1 MLCFQAISLNKTDL
15 VTGVINNQTQ
25 HQKIII
31 AQSIQQSRNLA
42 ILAIGSRGI
51 KKPAPKAQGA
61 QKKGKRREKRDY
73 FNYIPIYLYLKVYQT
88 VDKNEAVQF
97 ISFSLIREK

>member
-1 MLCFQAISLNKTDL
+1 MLYAQCINICTIYEIHSLELSWPSLRAGLPRLWPGT
-15 VTGVINNQTQ
+15 
-25 HQKIII
+25 
-31 AQSIQQSRNLA
+31 
-42 ILAIGSRGI
+42 RGI

>member
-1 MLCFQAISLNKTDL
+1 M
-15 VTGVINNQTQ
+15 VTAATCLPVCKRAKLLLSSILEVLYEYLTAVQ
-25 HQKIII
+25 HFP
-31 AQSIQQSRNLA
+31 RLWP
-42 ILAIGSRGI
+42 GTRGI

>member
-1 MLCFQAISLNKTDL
+1 MKYLIILYQAHNFKLNNNSLPRLWPGT
-15 VTGVINNQTQ
+15 
-25 HQKIII
+25 
-31 AQSIQQSRNLA
+31 
-42 ILAIGSRGI
+42 RGI

>member
-1 MLCFQAISLNKTDL
+1 MCVKRFVLL
-15 VTGVINNQTQ
+15 V
-25 HQKIII
+25 
-31 AQSIQQSRNLA
+31 SR
-42 ILAIGSRGI
+42 ILLFIYYRWYYYTCVPRLWPGTRGI

>member
-1 MLCFQAISLNKTDL
+1 MVAIFMPLTS
-15 VTGVINNQTQ
+15 
-25 HQKIII
+25 KI
-31 AQSIQQSRNLA
+31 ALPG
-42 ILAIGSRGI
+42 LWPGTRGI

>member
-1 MLCFQAISLNKTDL
+1 MISNWELGHKPVASLPRLWPGT
-15 VTGVINNQTQ
+15 
-25 HQKIII
+25 
-31 AQSIQQSRNLA
+31 
-42 ILAIGSRGI
+42 RGT
-51 KKPAPKAQGA
+51 KKAAPKAQGA

>member
-1 MLCFQAISLNKTDL
+1 MEQY
-15 VTGVINNQTQ
+15 
-25 HQKIII
+25 IIHTHSTKY
-31 AQSIQQSRNLA
+31 QFDSTLPRLWP
-42 ILAIGSRGI
+42 GTRGI

-61 QKKGKRREKRDY
+61 QKKGKRRGKRDY

>member
-1 MLCFQAISLNKTDL
+1 MLEDSLPYMITMGHL
-15 VTGVINNQTQ
+15 PRLWPGT
-25 HQKIII
+25 
-31 AQSIQQSRNLA
+31 
-42 ILAIGSRGI
+42 RGI

>member
-1 MLCFQAISLNKTDL
+1 MGLCQFGLPVWSCFPRLWPGT
-15 VTGVINNQTQ
+15 
-25 HQKIII
+25 
-31 AQSIQQSRNLA
+31 
-42 ILAIGSRGI
+42 RGI

>member
-1 MLCFQAISLNKTDL
+1 MGLPSLPGL
-15 VTGVINNQTQ
+15 PER
-25 HQKIII
+25 KIVHLNRII
-31 AQSIQQSRNLA
+31 FKPEVALTST
-42 ILAIGSRGI
+42 RGI

>member
-1 MLCFQAISLNKTDL
+1 MLFAYTNATLLLKWSKERSVPRLWPGT
-15 VTGVINNQTQ
+15 
-25 HQKIII
+25 
-31 AQSIQQSRNLA
+31 
-42 ILAIGSRGI
+42 RGI

>member
-1 MLCFQAISLNKTDL
+1 MLEFIPTMDHSNLNQCFA
-15 VTGVINNQTQ
+15 G
-25 HQKIII
+25 
-31 AQSIQQSRNLA
+31 
-42 ILAIGSRGI
+42 IGPALPRLWPGTRGI

>member
-1 MLCFQAISLNKTDL
+1 MCRCA
-15 VTGVINNQTQ
+15 GW
-25 HQKIII
+25 
-31 AQSIQQSRNLA
+31 LA
-42 ILAIGSRGI
+42 GGSFPRLWPGTRGI

>member
-1 MLCFQAISLNKTDL
+1 MDDFPRLWPGT
-15 VTGVINNQTQ
+15 
-25 HQKIII
+25 
-31 AQSIQQSRNLA
+31 
-42 ILAIGSRGI
+42 RGI